1 VTAETW
7 LTAPTQHPH
16 TPATRRAATVRP
28 QNPPRTPPTSIGP
41 PGRAVCAVPDLTPT
55 PRGPE
60 AEIRNGADGQ
70 TKPKSQSRSRSRSKP
85 SRGTGGHPASE
96 EPHTSHRNRG
106 TGTHQASEEPKRH
119 RPKPWQQA
127 ERTRHMPN
135 GHRAFGATQRPPL
148 RGAQTDP
155 HDRSQQA
162 DEERHT
168 AHAETGAALWEPQSR
183 RAPSGQISR
192 TGTPLSRA

>member
-1 VTAETW
+1 VAHSTH
-7 LTAPTQHPH
+7 TAPTHPRD
-16 TPATRRAATVRP
+16 TPCGHCAPPEPAPHPLRPASALRAEPSAPFLISPPP
-28 QNPPRTPPTSIGP
+28 QG
-41 PGRAVCAVPDLTPT
+41 D
-55 PRGPE
+55 PE